1 MTDEST
7 DLLEQ
12 QEVVAPEELPE
23 VVDLRP
29 WWQREGVQAPQ
40 VCNVHRGTGEFLGVC
55 VADPS
60 PLEPDV
66 WAFPAYGYPIAP
78 PDVQAGF
85 AALIN
90 RDASGWEIVA
100 DHRGATVYSTETGEP
115 RQWLALGDLPE
126 GYTLQAPES
135 EFDTWQGDKW
145 APDEGAIAEAAR
157 QAAYLKQQLANQYAT
172 ARISTLQDAV
182 SMDMATEAEA
192 EALKAWKVYRVE
204 LNRLDITT
212 TAPADDDW
220 PGSPNDE
227 ALAVWL
233 ASQTH

>member
-1 MTDEST
+1 MEDQFPST
-7 DLLEQ
+7 S
-12 QEVVAPEELPE
+12 VAEA
-23 VVDLRP
+23 P
-29 WWQREGVQAPQ
+29 WWQLPGVMAPII
-40 VCNVHRGTGEFLGVC
+40 CNLAPGTGEFLSSSP
-55 VADPS
+55 ADPS

-66 WAFPAYGYPIAP
+66 WLYPAHSCQLEP
-78 PDVQAGF
+78 PVVPEGF
-85 AALIN
+85 AAVAVE
-90 RDASGWEIVA
+90 DGKAWQIVA
-100 DHRGATVYSTETGEP
+100 DHRGATVYSTETVEP
-115 RQWLALGDLPE
+115 RQWQALGNLPE
-126 GYTLQAPES
+126 SYTLQAPQS
-135 EFDTWQGDKW
+135 EFDTWQGDRW
-145 APDEGAIAEAAR
+145 APDESAIAEAAR

>member
-1 MTDEST
+1 MSEEVT
-7 DLLEQ
+7 DLQEQ
-12 QEVVAPEELPE
+12 VLDLPEPVEMVEPSPWWELP
-23 VVDLRP
+23 
-29 WWQREGVQAPQ
+29 GVEAPR
-40 VCNVHRGTGEFLGVC
+40 VCNVHRGTGEYISVGE
-55 VADPS
+55 ADPS
-60 PLEPDV
+60 PLEPGV
-66 WAFPAYGYPIAP
+66 WVLPAHCYQLDP
-78 PDVQAGF
+78 PVLEPGF
-85 AALIN
+85 AALLN
-90 RDASGWEIVA
+90 RDSTDWVLVT

-172 ARISTLQDAV
+172 ARISTLQHAV
-182 SMDMATEAEA
+182 ALDMATEAEA

>member
-1 MTDEST
+1 MEDQFPNTSAAET
-7 DLLEQ
+7 
-12 QEVVAPEELPE
+12 
-23 VVDLRP
+23 P
-29 WWQREGVQAPQ
+29 WWQLPGVMAPII
-40 VCNVHRGTGEFLGVC
+40 CNLAPGTGEFLSSSP
-55 VADPS
+55 ADPS

-66 WAFPAYGYPIAP
+66 WLYPAHSCQLEP
-78 PDVQAGF
+78 PVVPEGF
-85 AALIN
+85 AAVAVE
-90 RDASGWEIVA
+90 DGKAWQIVA

-115 RQWLALGDLPE
+115 RQWQALGNLPE
-126 GYTLQAPES
+126 GYTLQAPQS

-233 ASQTH
+233 ASQIH